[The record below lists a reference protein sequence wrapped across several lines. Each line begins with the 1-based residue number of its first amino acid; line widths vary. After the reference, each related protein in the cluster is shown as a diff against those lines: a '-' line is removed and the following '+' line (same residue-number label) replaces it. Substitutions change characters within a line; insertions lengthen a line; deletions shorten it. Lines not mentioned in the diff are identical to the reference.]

1 MGGSAPFF
9 PNKTH
14 YKVTLVLVRSPFLWE
29 SIMNRTTSRLAY
41 NELKHSDGYKN
52 QKDIIIEILE
62 LYPNG
67 LSLREICEK
76 TGFDINAV
84 SGRVNDLKKTS
95 ILEEIEK
102 RKCSITNRLI
112 NAVAIKTSFD
122 GDQGSLF

>member
-1 MGGSAPFF
+1 
-9 PNKTH
+9 
-14 YKVTLVLVRSPFLWE
+14 
-29 SIMNRTTSRLAY
+29 MNRTTSRLAY

-52 QKDIIIEILE
+52 QKDTIVEILE
-62 LYPNG
+62 QYPNG

-84 SGRVNDLKKTS
+84 SGWVNDLKKKY

-122 GDQGSLF
+122 GEQRKLF

>member
-1 MGGSAPFF
+1 
-9 PNKTH
+9 
-14 YKVTLVLVRSPFLWE
+14 
-29 SIMNRTTSRLAY
+29 MNRTTSRLSY
-41 NELKHSDGYKN
+41 NELKHSGGHKN
-52 QKDIIIEILE
+52 QKDIIVETLE
-62 LYPNG
+62 QYPNG

-84 SGRVNDLKKTS
+84 SGRVNDLKKKY

>member
-1 MGGSAPFF
+1 
-9 PNKTH
+9 
-14 YKVTLVLVRSPFLWE
+14 
-29 SIMNRTTSRLAY
+29 MNRTTSRLAY

-52 QKDIIIEILE
+52 QKDIIVETLE
-62 LYPNG
+62 QYPKG

-84 SGRVNDLKKTS
+84 SGRVNDLKKKY